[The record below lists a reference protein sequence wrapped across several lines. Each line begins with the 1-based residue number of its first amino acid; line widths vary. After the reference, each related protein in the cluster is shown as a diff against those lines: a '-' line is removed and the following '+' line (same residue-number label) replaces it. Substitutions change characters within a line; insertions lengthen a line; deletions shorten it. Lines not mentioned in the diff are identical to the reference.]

1 MSKQKAAP
9 EKTLQEPRAVQR
21 LNRLSESAHSG
32 IVRAQS
38 RVRLSLVYRIALHY
52 CGELARTLLLWVF
65 LLTVGFG
72 VGEGI
77 RLQGLTRRVAECPPD
92 AGNGYTQMVLQDSR
106 AEAVWYANEEAPTV
120 WQRIGLFFGS
130 GFPGKVGFYG
140 SAARGGQ
147 THIIL
152 DIGAEWKALLC
163 LLIAAALADLLRMI
177 YFWRKA
183 KRLNKSVLEPIRSI
197 TSMAETLSAA
207 NLSNRINVAN
217 TKTEL
222 QELAVVINSMLDRLE
237 QSYNSQKQ
245 FVSDVSHELRT
256 PIAVIQGYA
265 DMLQR
270 WGKEDPEVLSE
281 SLNAISSETAAMKDL
296 VENLLFLARHDKKSL
311 LLEKSVFDP
320 CEVAGEVQR
329 EAAMVH
335 TNHVFSLE
343 PEDHCALNAD
353 RNMVKQV
360 LRILVDNA
368 VKYSGEGTRVTLGV
382 RRDGA
387 RCLLTVADRG
397 SGIPAEELPKIFDRF
412 YRADAARHSETGGH
426 GLGLSIAR
434 IIVVSHGGKL
444 RVRSKVGVGTVF
456 EIELPC
462 AEAAPA
468 ASPANTATEG

>member
-1 MSKQKAAP
+1 MSKKP
-9 EKTLQEPRAVQR
+9 SPPGKTIHEPRAVQR
-21 LNRLSESAHSG
+21 LNRLSETAHSN

-52 CGELARTLLLWVF
+52 CGELARTLLLWAF

-77 RLQGLTRRVAECPPD
+77 RLQGLTRRVAETPPD
-92 AGNGYTQMVLQDSR
+92 AGNGYTQMILQDSR
-106 AEAVWYANEEAPTV
+106 AEAAYFSNEEAPNV

-130 GFPGKVGFYG
+130 GFPSKIGFYTNT
-140 SAARGGQ
+140 AQGGQ
-147 THIIL
+147 IHITLNIES
-152 DIGAEWKALLC
+152 EWKALLC
-163 LLIAAALADLLRMI
+163 LLIAAALADILRMI
-177 YFWRKA
+177 HFWRKA

-281 SLNAISSETAAMKDL
+281 SLTAISSETAAMKDL

-335 TNHVFSLE
+335 TNHIFNLE
-343 PEDHCALNAD
+343 PADHCSIDAD

-368 VKYSGEGTRVTLGV
+368 VKYSGEGTQVTLGV
-382 RRDGA
+382 KKDDGKCLMTVRDQ
-387 RCLLTVADRG
+387 G

-444 RVRSKVGVGTVF
+444 RVRSKVGAGTVF

-462 AEAAPA
+462 VEDF
-468 ASPANTATEG
+468 ATEG